1 MRRLDDSRLIALI
14 RAGGDAGLEAM
25 YLHYRDEF
33 LGWGRR
39 FLKADE
45 DELTSVY
52 TDTCIAACENVRSG
66 KYAAAGNVKFRTYLF
81 QIARNKHL
89 NLQRSRKND
98 PLARTVEDI
107 FGKNE
112 RGIDREEDMDS
123 DEVRMTKNGIVRDVV
138 FNEMTE
144 PCLSLFRY
152 IYYEHRKG
160 KDVAELMSY
169 KNADTVKSQTARCRK
184 KLGEVLRVKFKNAG
198 LI

>member
-1 MRRLDDSRLIALI
+1 MGRLDDSRLIALI
-14 RAGGDAGLEAM
+14 KAGGDAGLEAM
-25 YLHYRDEF
+25 YRQYRDEF
-33 LGWGRR
+33 LGWGKR

-66 KYAAAGNVKFRTYLF
+66 KYAATGNVKFGTYLF

-107 FGKNE
+107 LGKNE
-112 RGIDREEDMDS
+112 RGIDREEDGGAVPDSDIPDVFEEGMDS

-160 KDVAELMSY
+160 KDVAEMMSY
-169 KNADTVKSQTARCRK
+169 KNADCNSQD
-184 KLGEVLRVKFKNAG
+184 LF
-198 LI
+198 

>member
-1 MRRLDDSRLIALI
+1 M
-14 RAGGDAGLEAM
+14 
-25 YLHYRDEF
+25 
-33 LGWGRR
+33 
-39 FLKADE
+39 
-45 DELTSVY
+45 
-52 TDTCIAACENVRSG
+52 
-66 KYAAAGNVKFRTYLF
+66 
-81 QIARNKHL
+81 
-89 NLQRSRKND
+89 
-98 PLARTVEDI
+98 DI
-107 FGKNE
+107 PDVF
-112 RGIDREEDMDS
+112 EEGMDS